1 MKSEVNDLFLIQLKA
16 HWCIIL
22 FTAEA
27 IKHIL
32 HLKQKVKKNKQK
44 KNYFKKVEDA
54 LKAAPLHTMTTT
66 TSKIKKNQVWTFKD
80 QEITQ
85 NIVLKGCRNNNH

>member
-32 HLKQKVKKNKQK
+32 HLKQKVKKTNKK
-44 KNYFKKVEDA
+44 KIILKKW
-54 LKAAPLHTMTTT
+54 KTH
-66 TSKIKKNQVWTFKD
+66 
-80 QEITQ
+80 
-85 NIVLKGCRNNNH
+85 